1 MSPRRLSRA
10 QRWALG
16 ASAGLAVGLAA
27 YGAAGSYETVT
38 GLAAEVGVPLPGL
51 VPVGIDGGLV
61 GVVVLDLVLAWTGQ
75 PVGWLRQFARLL
87 TVGTVAANV
96 SAGWPDPVA
105 VGLHSAAPVL
115 LLVMVE
121 AGRAVLLRRV
131 GYEMGEMRDRIPLGR
146 WVLSPVR
153 TWLLWRR
160 MVLWQITNYREALEA
175 ELDLRRACASLRM
188 TYGRRWKRK
197 APGDLVWMLRTG
209 VLAQEACVHARS
221 LAVEVPV
228 ESASG
233 QVGAARDAA
242 APTAGQ
248 GVADSAL
255 LVEVERLNE
264 RHWAQRGRPVSAE
277 TVRKHLRVGATK
289 ARALTRAVRNASRMV
304 VDAPS
309 SGVVETRQPQPGTD
323 GSRLHHALG
332 MLPVH

>member
-1 MSPRRLSRA
+1 MA
-10 QRWALG
+10 
-16 ASAGLAVGLAA
+16 
-27 YGAAGSYETVT
+27 

-105 VGLHSAAPVL
+105 VGLHCAAPVM

-131 GYEMGEMRDRIPLGR
+131 GYEMGEVRDRIPWGR

-160 MVLWQITNYREALEA
+160 MVLWRITSYREALEA
-175 ELDLRRACASLRM
+175 ELGLRRACASLRM
-188 TYGRRWKRK
+188 RYGRRWKRK
-197 APGDLVWMLRTG
+197 APGDVVWMLRTG
-209 VLAQEACVHARS
+209 VSAQEACVRARS
-221 LAVEVPV
+221 LAAEVPE
-228 ESASG
+228 ESVTSG
-233 QVGAARDAA
+233 QVEAPPDAV
-242 APTAGQ
+242 APTARH

-255 LVEVERLNE
+255 LAEVERLNE

-277 TVRKHLRVGATK
+277 TVRKHLRVGATR
-289 ARALTRAVRNASRMV
+289 ARALTRAVREANRMV
-304 VDAPS
+304 VNVPS
-309 SGVVETRQPQPGTD
+309 SSVIETHQPQPGTN
-323 GSRLHHALG
+323 GSRLHRVSG
-332 MLPVH
+332 MPPAH